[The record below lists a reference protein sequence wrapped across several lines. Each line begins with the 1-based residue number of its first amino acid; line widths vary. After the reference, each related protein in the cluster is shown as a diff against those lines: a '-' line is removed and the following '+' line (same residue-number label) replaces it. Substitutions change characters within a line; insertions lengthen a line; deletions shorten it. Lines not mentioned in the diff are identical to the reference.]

1 LLLRVG
7 IFGAGYVEERVLT
20 GLPFRSVS
28 LERKHDLF
36 NLLTF
41 IQRKVFRPANATS
54 LLNGLHHDLRMA
66 DVPVHHL
73 VNTISLSSTPWVV
86 SYEHYLPRWNWNSSL
101 GWKYM
106 AGRPCRKV
114 IAISHWA
121 HRFQETLLARHPD
134 LSEDIRSKMCVNT
147 PGQRA
152 LIDRYEDKV
161 LEPGRITFTFVGRD
175 FFRKGGMEILE
186 VFSQLIAER
195 LPVHLTIV
203 SPLIYGDYASCST
216 RADYDRAVTLI
227 ARMGNSVTLLP
238 SLENAEV
245 IQLLTRSHVAL
256 LPTYDDT
263 YGFSVLEAQAAGC
276 PVITTD
282 GCALPEIN
290 NDTIGW
296 LIGVPKDEHNVQLHR
311 TAEER
316 KTLSAYIREN
326 LFHIVREICVDVSL
340 VRVKGERA
348 LDRIRQEHALED
360 RAAFLETIYTE
371 ALT

>member
-1 LLLRVG
+1 MLRVG

>member
-1 LLLRVG
+1 MLRVG
-7 IFGAGYVEERVLT
+7 VFGTGYVEERILT

-41 IQRKVFRPANATS
+41 IQRKAFHPATATS
-54 LLNGLHHDLRMA
+54 LLNGLHHDLRLV
-66 DVPVHHL
+66 DVPLHHL
-73 VNTISLSSTPWVV
+73 VNTISLSSTPWIV
-86 SYEHYLPRWNWNSSL
+86 SYEHYLPRWNWDSPL

-121 HRFQETLLARHPD
+121 HRFQEGLLARHPG
-134 LSEDIRSKMCVNT
+134 LSEEIRPKMCIST
-147 PGQRA
+147 PGQHV
-152 LIDRYEDKV
+152 LIDRYEDKA
-161 LEPGRITFTFVGRD
+161 LDPGRITFAFIGRD

-186 VFSQLIAER
+186 VFSQLAAEG

-203 SPLIYGDYASCST
+203 SPLSYGDYASCST
-216 RADYDRAVTLI
+216 RADYDRAVKLI
-227 ARMGNSVTLLP
+227 MRMDNNVTHIP

-263 YGFSVLEAQAAGC
+263 YGFSVLEAQGAGC

-290 NDTIGW
+290 NDSIGW
-296 LIGVPKDEHNVQLHR
+296 LIEVPKDEYDVQLHR
-311 TAEER
+311 TPEER
-316 KTLSAYIREN
+316 KTLSACIREN
-326 LFHIVREICVDVSL
+326 LFHIVRGICADGSV

-348 LDRIRQEHALED
+348 LDRIRREHAFED
-360 RAAFLETIYTE
+360 RAAFLETIYKE

>member
-1 LLLRVG
+1 
-7 IFGAGYVEERVLT
+7 
-20 GLPFRSVS
+20 VS

-36 NLLTF
+36 NLFTF
-41 IQRKVFRPANATS
+41 IQRKLNRPATATS
-54 LLNGLHHDLRMA
+54 LLNGLHHDLRLA
-66 DVPVHHL
+66 DVPLHHL
-73 VNTISLSSTPWVV
+73 VNTISLSATPWVV

-106 AGRPCRKV
+106 AGRPCRKI

-121 HRFQETLLARHPD
+121 HRFQVKLLARHPG
-134 LSEDIRSKMCVNT
+134 LSEEIRPKMCVNT
-147 PGQRA
+147 PGQRV
-152 LIDRYEDKV
+152 LLGRYEDKM
-161 LEPGRITFTFVGRD
+161 LDPGRITFAFVGRD
-175 FFRKGGMEILE
+175 FFRKGGLETLE
-186 VFSQLIAER
+186 VFSRLIAEG
-195 LPVHLTIV
+195 LPVHLTVV
-203 SPLIYGDYASCST
+203 SPLTYGDYASCST
-216 RADYDRAVTLI
+216 RADYDRAVKLI
-227 ARMGNSVTLLP
+227 AGMGNSVAHIP

-245 IQLLTRSHVAL
+245 IQLLARSHVAL

-296 LIGVPKDEHNVQLHR
+296 LIEVPKDEHQVQLHR

-316 KTLSAYIREN
+316 ETLSACIREN
-326 LFHIVREICVDVSL
+326 LFRIVREICADVPA

-348 LDRIRQEHALED
+348 LERIRQEHALED
-360 RAAFLETIYTE
+360 RAAFLENLYTE